1 MPRTLGGR
9 CEEVLYDPAV
19 DAPER
24 STVLAWKPPVA
35 GVREVL
41 DASFVSHAYPPHT
54 HDVWTLF
61 LVDRGAV
68 AYDLDRHARSAEPTM
83 VSILPPHVVHDGRPA
98 TAAGYRK
105 RVVYLEA
112 DVIGAEMIGAA
123 VDRPVVVD
131 AAFRAEVSGLL
142 DALACADDALDAETR
157 LAFVA
162 KRIRLMLG
170 PSPAERRPRPDRRV
184 ADELR
189 SYLDEHAFER
199 VTLGGAALDI
209 GSGPTHAAR
218 SFVDAFGITPHAYV
232 VGRRLEAARGG
243 ILAGRPLADVAADAG
258 FYDQAHLT
266 RRFHRFLGTT
276 PGRFRERSLR
286 A

>member
-1 MPRTLGGR
+1 MNGSERTTL
-9 CEEVLYDPAV
+9 V
-19 DAPER
+19 
-24 STVLAWKPPVA
+24 AWKPPVS

-41 DASFVSHAYPPHT
+41 EASFTSHAYPPHT

-68 AYDLDRHARSAEPTM
+68 TYDLDRHPRSAEPTM
-83 VSILPPHVVHDGRPA
+83 VSILPPHVVHDGRPT

-112 DVIGAEMIGAA
+112 DVIGVDLTGAA
-123 VDRPVVVD
+123 VDRPWIDD
-131 AAFRAEVSGLL
+131 AAFRGEVSALHE
-142 DALACADDALDAETR
+142 ALACADDALDAETR

-162 KRIRLMLG
+162 ERIRSTLG
-170 PSPAERRPRPDRRV
+170 SAPAEHAPGPDRRI
-184 ADELR
+184 ADDLR
-189 SYLDEHAFER
+189 AYLDVHAFER

-232 VGRRLEAARGG
+232 LGRRLDAARDG

-266 RRFHRFLGTT
+266 RRFRRFLGTT
-276 PGRFRERSLR
+276 PGRFRAGSVR